1 MEQSQVQLRTEPS
14 STRPPSV
21 TTRRRWALWILA
33 GVLVLVAAMVIP
45 MTFNWFVNPPT
56 QEMGS
61 VQPADAVVLFAGASE
76 RLETALELMERGAAP
91 NLVVPNGS
99 TIEGAEDLCEG
110 AATYEV
116 FCPASEEIT
125 TKGEAE
131 VIGRLAEERG
141 WSRLIAV
148 TSVYH
153 VHRAT
158 FLLGRCYDGP
168 VDAVTPSQDLDLE
181 EWVGKIPHEWAG
193 FLAALVLPPAC

>member
-14 STRPPSV
+14 STEPS
-21 TTRRRWALWILA
+21 TRTRRGRALWILA
-33 GVLVLVAAMVIP
+33 GVVVLVAAMIIP

-56 QEMGS
+56 QQIGT
-61 VQPADAVVLFAGASE
+61 VQPADAVVLFAGTSE
-76 RLETALELMERGAAP
+76 RLDTAVELMERGAAP
-91 NLVVPNGS
+91 NLVLPNGG
-99 TIEGAEDLCEG
+99 TIDEAEDLCEG
-110 AATYEV
+110 AAAYEV
-116 FCPASEEIT
+116 FCPASDEVT

-131 VIGRLAEERG
+131 VISRLAEERG

-158 FLLGRCYDGP
+158 FLLGRCYDGA
-168 VDAVTPSQDLDLE
+168 VDAVTPSQGLDLE

>member
-14 STRPPSV
+14 PTGQST
-21 TTRRRWALWILA
+21 TTRRRLVLWILA
-33 GVLVLVAAMVIP
+33 GVVVLVAAMIIP

-56 QEMGS
+56 QEMAM
-61 VQPADAVVLFAGASE
+61 VQPADAVVLFAGATE
-76 RLETALELMERGAAP
+76 RLDTAVELMERGAAP

-99 TIEGAEDLCEG
+99 TIDDAEDLCEG
-110 AATYEV
+110 TASYQV
-116 FCPASEEIT
+116 FCPASDEIT

-131 VIGRLAEERG
+131 VIGRLAEEQG

-158 FLLGRCYDGP
+158 FLLGRCFDGP
-168 VDAVTPSQDLDLE
+168 VDAVTPSQDLDPE
-181 EWVGKIPHEWAG
+181 EFVGKIPHEWAG
-193 FLAALVLPPAC
+193 FLAALVLPPVC